1 MLSVWNTIWEYI
13 LNFWNSTFNFSDVT
27 STYRSITNIILYIFG
42 ICLFYRTI
50 YTILGFFGKAPKFQP
65 AEMNKTYAVVIA
77 ARNEEKVIG
86 NLIESIRKQTYDS
99 SKITIFVVADNCT
112 DHTAE
117 VCRSLG
123 AIVYERQDKE
133 HVSKGFALEFL
144 FDNIGKD
151 YGITS
156 YDYYLVFDADN
167 LLKND
172 FVEKMNDAFA
182 TGFDLVTS
190 FRNIKNF
197 DTNVISS
204 GYGIHFYRNTLC
216 SHRPR
221 AILGSSTHITGTGY
235 GIKSEYLKDGWHYTN
250 LTEDLEIA
258 TISIA
263 KGLRIGYCEAA
274 EVYDEQPT
282 DFKTAWKQ
290 RVRWRKGGLINFVH
304 NTPKL
309 IRNFFKKG
317 KWSRYDIF
325 WQNFPYDLVSFL
337 LAFSIQ
343 IFGMIYSLVTTRT
356 YDALIFL
363 KYIGGF
369 LLSAYLGSI
378 GIGILVVIKERKR
391 IHCGFFKML
400 FYLLMWPWFD
410 MISVLIVL
418 FALFKR
424 VKWTPI
430 VHNDTKKIED
440 MKQ

>member
-1 MLSVWNTIWEYI
+1 MLII
-13 LNFWNSTFNFSDVT
+13 LNIVWDYIVKTWNSTFNFSDVP
-27 STYRSITNIILYIFG
+27 SIYRSVTNIILYVFG
-42 ICLFYRTI
+42 FFLLYRSL
-50 YTILGFFGKAPKFQP
+50 YVILGFFGKAPKYKT

-86 NLIESIRKQTYDS
+86 NLIESIHKQTYDA
-99 SKITIFVVADNCT
+99 SKVTIFVVADNCT

-117 VCRSLG
+117 VCRNFG
-123 AIVYERQDKE
+123 AIVYERQDQQ

-144 FDNIGKD
+144 FEHIEKD
-151 YGITS
+151 FGICS
-156 YDYYLVFDADN
+156 FDYYLVFDADN

-172 FVEKMNDAFA
+172 FIEKINDAFA

-235 GIKSEYLKDGWHYTN
+235 GIKSEHLKEGWHYTN

-258 TISIA
+258 TISVA
-263 KGLRIGYCEAA
+263 KNLRIGYCEEA
-274 EVYDEQPT
+274 EIYDEQPT
-282 DFKTAWKQ
+282 DIKTAWKQ
-290 RVRWRKGGLINFVH
+290 RLRWRRGGLINFK
-304 NTPKL
+304 NNSFKL
-309 IRNFFKKG
+309 VKNFFKRG
-317 KWSRYDIF
+317 KWSSYDIF

-337 LAFSIQ
+337 LAFAVQ
-343 IFGMIYSLVTTRT
+343 MVVMIYSLVTTGT
-356 YDALIFL
+356 YDILILL
-363 KYIGGF
+363 KYLGGF
-369 LLSAYLGSI
+369 LLGGYVSALGV
-378 GIGILVVIKERKR
+378 GILVVIKERKR
-391 IHCGFFKML
+391 IKCNFFKML

-410 MISVLIVL
+410 IISV
-418 FALFKR
+418 ALVICAIFKR

-430 VHNDTKKIED
+430 IHNDAKKIED
-440 MKQ
+440 MK